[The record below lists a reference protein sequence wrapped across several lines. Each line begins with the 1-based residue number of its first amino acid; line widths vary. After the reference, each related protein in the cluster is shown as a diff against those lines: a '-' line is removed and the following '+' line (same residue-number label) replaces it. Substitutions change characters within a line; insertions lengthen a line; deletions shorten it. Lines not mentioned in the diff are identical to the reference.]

1 MRATRLDEAVFNDL
15 AEQSG
20 ENLMSVFVPTH
31 RAGREV
37 AQDRIYLK
45 NQLSSAEDILS
56 GLGWKPRERSERLSQ
71 ARELLDDVD
80 FWEHQYA
87 GLAVY
92 IDSAGDVTTISS
104 SRHLDAS
111 AVVMPV
117 FLLRPLVA
125 DIQPTSA
132 PVLALTIDE
141 VALFTATETNVER
154 MDVEFPSYD
163 DVNWF
168 VDRETQR
175 QQHPDR
181 AGSGRNRHGHEA
193 SKRTDEDFARFLR
206 EVDAAIKG
214 FESKTPLVVLG
225 DDDLVAR
232 FSHHSGRETVSPENS
247 GISAPFSENRVQEMV
262 AGTIAAMSQARVEAA
277 IADATDQ
284 LGVGMGTVD
293 LDEALAAAI
302 SGRVGRLVIHRNA
315 DPVWGRLDE
324 STLEVDVQDVQRPGD
339 VDLLDRLVVWS
350 RSKGAEIVSSETEI
364 DDRAFIATLRY

>member
-1 MRATRLDEAVFNDL
+1 MKATRLDEAVFNDL

-20 ENLMSVFVPTH
+20 ENLISVFVPTH
-31 RAGREV
+31 RAGRVV
-37 AQDRIYLK
+37 AQDRIHLK
-45 NQLSSAEDILS
+45 NQLSAADDILS
-56 GLGWKPRERSERLSQ
+56 DLGWKPRERSERLSK
-71 ARELLDDVD
+71 ARELLDDVE
-80 FWEHQYA
+80 FWEHQDA

-92 IDSAGDVTTISS
+92 IDAAGDVTTISS
-104 SRHLDAS
+104 SRDLEAS

-125 DIQPTSA
+125 DIQPISA

-141 VALFTATETNVER
+141 VALFTATETTVER
-154 MDVEFPSYD
+154 MDVELPSYD

-193 SKRTDEDFARFLR
+193 STRTDEDFARFLR
-206 EVDAAIKG
+206 EIDSAIQG
-214 FESKTPLVVLG
+214 FESETPLVVLG

-247 GISAPFSENRVQEMV
+247 GIGSPFSETRVQEMV
-262 AGTIAAMSQARVEAA
+262 AGVIAAMSQERVGAA

-284 LGVGMGTVD
+284 LGVGMGAVNI
-293 LDEALAAAI
+293 DEALAAAI
-302 SGRVGRLVIHRNA
+302 SGRVRRLVIQRNA
-315 DPVWGRLDE
+315 DPVWGRMDE
-324 STLEVDVQDVQRPGD
+324 STLEVDIQDAQRPGD

-350 RSKGAEIVSSETEI
+350 RNNGAEIVSSETEI
-364 DDRAFIATLRY
+364 DDRAFIATFRY

>member
-1 MRATRLDEAVFNDL
+1 MRATRLDEEVFNDL
-15 AEQSG
+15 AEHSG
-20 ENLMSVFVPTH
+20 ENLISVFVPTH
-31 RAGREV
+31 RAGRVV
-37 AQDRIYLK
+37 AQDRIHLK
-45 NQLSSAEDILS
+45 NQISAADDILS
-56 GLGWKPRERSERLSQ
+56 DLGWKPRERSERLSQ
-71 ARELLDDVD
+71 ARELLDDVE
-80 FWEHQYA
+80 FWEHQDA

-92 IDSAGDVTTISS
+92 IDAAGEVTTISS
-104 SRHLDAS
+104 SKDLEAS

-125 DIQPTSA
+125 DIQPISA

-141 VALFTATETNVER
+141 VALFTATETAVER
-154 MDVEFPSYD
+154 MDVELPSYD

-193 SKRTDEDFARFLR
+193 STRTDEDFARFLR
-206 EVDAAIKG
+206 EIDSAIQG

-247 GISAPFSENRVQEMV
+247 GLVAPLSETRVQEMV
-262 AGTIAAMSQARVEAA
+262 AGTIAAMSQERVDSA

-284 LGVGMGTVD
+284 LGVGKGSVD
-293 LDEALAAAI
+293 FDEALAAAI
-302 SGRVGRLVIHRNA
+302 SGRVGRLVVQRNA

-324 STLEVDVQDVQRPGD
+324 STLEVDVHDAQRPGD

-350 RSKGAEIVSSETEI
+350 RNKGAEIVSSETEI
-364 DDRAFIATLRY
+364 DDRAFIATFRY